1 MVKDMAMSLLTTL
14 ATFWLFS
21 LVIDNGAI
29 AAAGASEPSFWVN
42 LAVFSMLLSPVSLLL
57 GIVSNII
64 SRRHERQADAFAKD
78 YGYGPAEA
86 SGLKKISAQALSNLT
101 PHPVVVFMEHSH
113 PTLAERVEFLEK

>member
-1 MVKDMAMSLLTTL
+1 M
-14 ATFWLFS
+14 
-21 LVIDNGAI
+21 
-29 AAAGASEPSFWVN
+29 N

-57 GIVSNII
+57 GIVTNII

-78 YGYGPAEA
+78 FGYGPAEA

-113 PTLAERVEFLEK
+113 PTLAERVEYLEK